1 MPVQILGKQI
11 TGKEIVIAIVFIIV
25 FAVLFNLEYH
35 AFQKE
40 AEKEPVVNLDNDET
54 NPDYVQIRMQITG
67 IDPVKGDVTLRLNP
81 EPKGK
86 LLGPDEYTVTKD
98 ITIYTNSTTGKSE
111 QNFSKG
117 KRMNPFEMT
126 VDMYDGNVMEY
137 PYDKFHS
144 EMNIYVTTQEK
155 DSAGNMATIP
165 VPMVKETDFYSSIQ
179 GYRVLDVKEKNQ
191 EDGYSEIEFN
201 IQRTA
206 SVKMFSRFM
215 MILMWFMTLAVV
227 LVIASII
234 IRKRKIEYSM
244 FAFLSAML
252 FALPALR
259 NVQPFIPTIGCLS
272 DYVSFFW
279 AEAIVAAGLIVMVFT
294 WLKRPGPKQ

>member
-11 TGKEIVIAIVFIIV
+11 TGKEIVIAIVFIVV

-35 AFQKE
+35 AFEKE
-40 AEKEPVVNLDNDET
+40 AEKEPVINLDNDEK
-54 NPDYVQIRMQITG
+54 NPDYIQIRMQITG
-67 IDPVKGDVTLRLNP
+67 FDPVKGDVTLRLNP

-86 LLGPDEYTVTKD
+86 LLGADEYTVTKD
-98 ITIYTNSTTGKSE
+98 ITIFTNSTTGKSE

-126 VDMYDGNVMEY
+126 VDMYDGSVMNY

-144 EMNIYVTTQEK
+144 ELNIYVTTQEK
-155 DSAGNMATIP
+155 DSAENMAIVP
-165 VPMVKETDFYSSIQ
+165 VPMVKETDFYSSMQ
-179 GYRVLDVKEKNQ
+179 GYRVTDIKEKNE

-201 IQRTA
+201 IERTA

>member
-179 GYRVLDVKEKNQ
+179 GYRILDVKEKNQ